1 MKTADSN
8 DGGARR
14 QHRAVLDDGQG
25 IEARRRRL
33 PRRPRDPVL
42 QRAHRKVPASHR
54 QGRSQ
59 RGRLFPF
66 FSVFFLLE
74 TTLPFLGLQKR
85 AENDLLELR
94 NNAVSAF
101 YIINALYIT
110 AVFLLTLEKENV
122 YLRWPFGEIYE
133 ITYTYRQYELTG
145 EVRSSSTPS
154 TTPSTFRSTSTDPF
168 GFGLRRSS
176 STRRS

>member
-1 MKTADSN
+1 MGERDDNIAPYWMMDKELKR
-8 DGGARR
+8 GG
-14 QHRAVLDDGQG
+14 VD
-25 IEARRRRL
+25 
-33 PRRPRDPVL
+33 
-42 QRAHRKVPASHR
+42 
-54 QGRSQ
+54 
-59 RGRLFPF
+59 
-66 FSVFFLLE
+66 
-74 TTLPFLGLQKR
+74 FLGAHEIQFFNELIEKYLRPIDKDEAKEKR

-145 EVRSSSTPS
+145 EVQFD
-154 TTPSTFRSTSTDPF
+154 TTFLKLEPIGFVSVLLFGSILISQFVAMLFHRFGTLSHILASTDVSLF
-168 GFGLRRSS
+168 
-176 STRRS
+176 TRKM

>member
-1 MKTADSN
+1 MTVERDDNIAPYWMMDKELKR
-8 DGGARR
+8 GGVDFLGAHEI
-14 QHRAVLDDGQG
+14 QFFNEL
-25 IEARRRRL
+25 IEKYL
-33 PRRPRDPVL
+33 RPIDKDEAKEV
-42 QRAHRKVPASHR
+42 AS
-54 QGRSQ
+54 SLSF
-59 RGRLFPF
+59 LF
-66 FSVFFLLE
+66 FFLLE